1 MIRITKLFIAIAI
14 ASGTVGCSVF
24 GFIAAG
30 KQAVEDQMLVE
41 THATYSLEGY
51 RVAVVIDTDLA
62 IHYEHPGISTLIAEA
77 VAGRIAKNVPNVSVI
92 RPGSVARWQFDTPQ
106 WTAMPSSEIA
116 TSLGVDR
123 VVFIDLQ
130 NYSLTPPGNHW
141 LWEGRCSA
149 MIGIIEANNSELD
162 GFSDTY
168 EIKASFPDRPS
179 VLHREE
185 ATESTIEQGLLN
197 EFIRN
202 TSWLFY
208 LHNEPKYPDRYRA
221 ELNQ

>member
-41 THATYSLEGY
+41 TPATYSLEGY

-185 ATESTIEQGLLN
+185 ATEATIEQGLLN

>member
-1 MIRITKLFIAIAI
+1 MIRITTLFIAALFT
-14 ASGTVGCSVF
+14 SWMVGCSVF

-41 THATYSLEGY
+41 TPATYSLEGY
-51 RVAVVIDTDLA
+51 KVAVVIDTDLA
-62 IHYEHPGISTLIAEA
+62 IHYEHPGVSTLIAEA
-77 VAGRIAKNVPNVSVI
+77 IAGRIAKNVPNVSVV
-92 RPGSVARWQFDTPQ
+92 RPNSVARWQFDTPQ

-116 TSLGVDR
+116 RSLSVDR
-123 VVFIDLQ
+123 VVYVELQ

-162 GFSDTY
+162 GFADTY
-168 EIKASFPDRPS
+168 EISASFPDRPS
-179 VLHREE
+179 ILHREE
-185 ATESTIEQGLLN
+185 ASEATIEQGLLN

-202 TSWLFY
+202 ASWLFY
-208 LHNEPKYPDRYRA
+208 LHNQPKYPDRYRA